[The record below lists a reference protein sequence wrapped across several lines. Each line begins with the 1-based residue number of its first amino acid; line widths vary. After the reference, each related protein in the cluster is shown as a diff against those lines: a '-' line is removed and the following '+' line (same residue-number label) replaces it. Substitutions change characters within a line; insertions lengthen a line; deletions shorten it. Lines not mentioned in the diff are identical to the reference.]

1 MNKNFVGIILAA
13 GEGTRMKS
21 AIPKVLHPICG
32 KPMLAYV
39 LDLAKKLKLSK
50 TLVVVGNKK
59 ELFKGLLDEYQAK
72 AIYQD
77 KRLGTADAVK
87 RARGILKSF
96 SGNIL
101 ILYGDQPLL
110 QAKTL
115 KELMQKHLAS
125 CASAT
130 ILTAAMEDP
139 LGYGRIVRD
148 NYARITEIVEDKD
161 AANEQKNIKEVN
173 TGIICFKKNGLFKA
187 ITRIRTDNAKREY
200 YLTDAIKIMAGEGLV
215 VESLCITVDPAQ
227 AQGINSRQDLAQAQK
242 IMRLR
247 ILDKLIASGVSIVDP
262 QATQIDYDCKIGP
275 DSIIYPFTVIE
286 KDVIIGKFCSIGP
299 FCHLRPGT
307 RVEDRAIIGNFTE
320 VVRSRIGKDTLMKH
334 FSYIG
339 DAAVGKNVNIGC
351 GTVTANFD
359 GKNKQKTV
367 IADSAFIGADTILR
381 APLKIGKKAVT
392 GAGSVVTKEVKAGEV
407 VAGVPARPLKFD
419 PPKAGFI

>member
-1 MNKNFVGIILAA
+1 MDKKFAGIILAA

-21 AIPKVLHPICG
+21 AIPKVLHPLCAR
-32 KPMLAYV
+32 PMLAYV

-59 ELFKGLLDEYQAK
+59 ELLKDLLDEYQAK
-72 AIYQD
+72 TVYQA

-87 RARGILKSF
+87 RAQGILRSF

-125 CASAT
+125 CTSAT
-130 ILTAAMEDP
+130 ILTASMEDP
-139 LGYGRIVRD
+139 CGYGRIVRD
-148 NYARITEIVEDKD
+148 NYARITAIIEDKD
-161 AANEQKNIKEVN
+161 ATNEQKNIKEVN
-173 TGIICFKKNGLFKA
+173 TGIICFKKNDLFKA
-187 ITRIRTDNAKREY
+187 IAKIRPDNAKREY

-215 VESLCITVDPAQ
+215 VESLCITVDAAQ
-227 AQGINSRQDLAQAQK
+227 AQGINSRQDLSQAQK

-247 ILDKLIASGVSIVDP
+247 ILDSLMASGVSIVDP
-262 QATQIDYDCKIGP
+262 LTTHIDYDCKIGQ

-286 KDVIIGKFCSIGP
+286 KDVIIGKFCRIGP

-307 RVEDRAIIGNFTE
+307 RIEDRAAIGNFTE
-320 VVRSRIGKDTLMKH
+320 VVRSRIGGETLMKH

-339 DAAVGKNVNIGC
+339 DAAVGRNVNIGC

-359 GKNKQKTV
+359 GKNKLKTV
-367 IADSAFIGADTILR
+367 IDDGAFVGADTILR
-381 APLKIGKKAVT
+381 APVKIGRKAVT

-407 VAGVPARPLKFD
+407 VAGVPARPLLKR
-419 PPKAGFI
+419 KWTN

>member
-1 MNKNFVGIILAA
+1 MDKKFAGIILAA

-21 AIPKVLHPICG
+21 AIPKVLHPLCAR
-32 KPMLAYV
+32 PMLAYV
-39 LDLAKKLKLSK
+39 LDLAKKLRLSK

-59 ELFKGLLDEYQAK
+59 ELLKDLLDEYPVK
-72 AIYQD
+72 AIFQSE
-77 KRLGTADAVK
+77 RLGTADAVK
-87 RARGILKSF
+87 RAQGILRSF

-130 ILTAAMEDP
+130 ILTASTEDP
-139 LGYGRIVRD
+139 CGYGRIVRD
-148 NYARITEIVEDKD
+148 NYARITAIIEDKD
-161 AANEQKNIKEVN
+161 ATNEQKNIKEVN
-173 TGIICFKKNGLFKA
+173 TGIICFKKNDLFKA
-187 ITRIRTDNAKREY
+187 IAKIKPDNAKREY

-215 VESLCITVDPAQ
+215 VESLCITVDAAQ

-247 ILDKLIASGVSIVDP
+247 ILDNLMASGVSIIDP
-262 QATQIDYDCKIGP
+262 QATHIDYDCKIGQ

-286 KDVIIGKFCSIGP
+286 KDVIIGKFCRIGP

-307 RVEDRAIIGNFTE
+307 RIEDRAMIGNFTE
-320 VVRSRIGKDTLMKH
+320 VVRSRIGKETLMKH

-339 DAAVGKNVNIGC
+339 DAAVGRNVNIGC

-359 GKNKQKTV
+359 GKNKLKTV
-367 IADSAFIGADTILR
+367 INDNAFVGADTILR
-381 APLKIGKKAVT
+381 APVKIGKKAVT

-407 VAGVPARPLKFD
+407 VAGVPARPLLKR
-419 PPKAGFI
+419 KWTN